1 MKEKE
6 IVYVNNLFDCYNS
19 LLTAKESMVFK
30 DYYFNDLTLAEI
42 ANNNQVSR
50 SAIQKTIKMA
60 INKMEKYEFQL
71 GLLNFQNQLK
81 KCLEINEISKIKKE
95 IKKIINN

>member
-19 LLTAKESMVFK
+19 LLTTKESLVFK

-42 ANNNQVSR
+42 ADNNQVSR
-50 SAIQKTIKMA
+50 SAIQKTIKKA
-60 INKMEKYEFQL
+60 INKMEKYESQI
-71 GLLNFQNQLK
+71 GLLNLQIKLK
-81 KCLEINEISKIKKE
+81 KCLEIDEISKIKKE
-95 IKKIINN
+95 LEKIISN